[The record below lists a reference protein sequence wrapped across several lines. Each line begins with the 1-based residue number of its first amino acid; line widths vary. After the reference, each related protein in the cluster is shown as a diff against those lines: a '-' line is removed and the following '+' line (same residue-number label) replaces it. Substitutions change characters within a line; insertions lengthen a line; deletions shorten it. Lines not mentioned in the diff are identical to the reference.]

1 MNPETTP
8 MDITGIAV
16 ALGRIEEKVSHLTG
30 LEDRLRNVE
39 TQLTELKAQQKPRAP
54 WWVIMG
60 GIAATGTALT
70 GFWVL
75 FNLAADLAGLVP

>member
-1 MNPETTP
+1 MNPETQNIDLTS
-8 MDITGIAV
+8 IAV

-39 TQLTELKAQQKPRAP
+39 TAITELKAQQKPRAP

-60 GIAATGTALT
+60 GIAATGTSLA

-75 FNLAADLAGLVP
+75 FNLAADVAASVQ